1 VVTFAPATGTPAEFA
16 QIGFDGTTWDRGV
29 NLARGQITTGE
40 RMPSVELD
48 TGGPAVPLTRGESL
62 DVESLACTDPL
73 TGRTISVSTLLDRR
87 LYTDGLA
94 VFKDGRL
101 LFETYRN
108 GMTDED
114 RHVVHSCTKTL
125 TTMLVGVAV
134 EEVGLDVSAP
144 VGTLIEEFAAIPA
157 WDAITLQH
165 VLDMAA
171 GLECD
176 EDYANPESMYWRY
189 AEAVGYYERPDHVG
203 EGALSFAV
211 RELTRTS
218 EAPGTRF
225 NYASYL
231 TNLLPIA
238 VERAMDAPALELLES
253 RIYSKIGAK
262 RPALM
267 NVDPTGLPI
276 VEGQLNLT
284 LRDFARWGHLLMDG
298 GRAMSGAQVVPE
310 AWISETFVSD
320 PARLE
325 SFSRGGYAA
334 RFDGAQYHNQTW
346 LLEPGRV
353 ATMLGIHGQFCTVD
367 RVDRVMMVGMS
378 SFPDQTGPVLSAA
391 MRELWTTLRQEI

>member
-1 VVTFAPATGTPAEFA
+1 VVKFVPATGTPAELA
-16 QIGFDGTTWDRGV
+16 QLGYDGTTWDRGV

-48 TGGPAVPLTRGESL
+48 NAGTTAPLNRGEFL
-62 DVESLACTDPL
+62 DVDDLACTDPL
-73 TGRTISVSTLLDRR
+73 TGRSISVATLLDRR
-87 LYTDGLA
+87 LFTDGLA

-108 GMTDED
+108 GMTEED

-125 TTMLVGVAV
+125 TTMLVGIAV
-134 EEVGLDVSAP
+134 DEVGLDVSAP
-144 VGTLIEEFAAIPA
+144 VGTLIEEFASIPA
-157 WDAITLQH
+157 WDSITLQH

-176 EDYANPESMYWRY
+176 EEYANPESMYWRY
-189 AEAVGYYERPDHVG
+189 ADAVGYYERPGQDG
-203 EGALSFAV
+203 EGALSFAL

-238 VERAMDAPALELLES
+238 VERAMGSPALELLES
-253 RIYSKIGAK
+253 RIYAHLGAE
-262 RPALM
+262 RPALV

-298 GRAMSGAQVVPE
+298 GRTMGGVQVVPE
-310 AWISETFVSD
+310 QWIAETFAGD
-320 PARLE
+320 PARRE
-325 SFSRGGYAA
+325 AFSRGGYAGWMS
-334 RFDGAQYHNQTW
+334 GAQYHNQTW

-353 ATMLGIHGQFCTVD
+353 ATMLGIHGQFCAVD

-378 SFPDQTGPVLSAA
+378 SFPDQTGPVLNGA
-391 MRELWTTLRQEI
+391 MRELWTVLRQEI